1 MSTPVSTSS
10 RNATLIP
17 IGALLL
23 ALSSFSFGASIAK
36 GIFPVIGPEGATALR
51 LVVSAIILTATFR
64 PWRFDLRKD
73 ARALLAYGVTL
84 GTMNLTFYKALETIP
99 IGIAIAI
106 EFMGPLGLALATSRR
121 RIDLLWIALAVT
133 GLALLLPVG
142 GVSTALN
149 WHGVVW
155 ALVAGA
161 LWVAYILFGK
171 RAGRTLGASAVAI
184 GMIVGAILIAPI
196 GIAHA
201 GANLL
206 DPHVLG
212 IGLLVGLFSSAIP
225 YALEMVAL
233 RSLPSN
239 TYGILCSAEPAV
251 GALMG
256 FVFLSQ
262 ILTPLQWLAI
272 ALVVAASIGA
282 AMGAHTTPEPAEL
295 QS

>member
-1 MSTPVSTSS
+1 MSLPSTTLS
-10 RNATLIP
+10 RNTTLLP

-23 ALSSFSFGASIAK
+23 ALCSFSFGASLAK
-36 GIFPVIGPEGATALR
+36 GVFPVVGPEGATALR
-51 LVVSAIILTATFR
+51 LIVAAVILTATFR
-64 PWRFDLRKD
+64 PWRFDLKKD
-73 ARALLAYGVTL
+73 WAALLAYGVAL
-84 GTMNLTFYKALETIP
+84 GTMNLTFYKALDTIP

-121 RIDLLWIALAVT
+121 RIDLLWIALAAA
-133 GLALLLPVG
+133 GLALLLPIG
-142 GVSTALN
+142 GVSTALD
-149 WHGVVW
+149 WHGVLW
-155 ALVAGA
+155 ALAAGA
-161 LWVAYILFGK
+161 LWVVYILFGK
-171 RAGRTLGASAVAI
+171 RAGRTLGSSAVAI

-206 DPHVLG
+206 DPRILG

-251 GALMG
+251 GALIG
-256 FVFLSQ
+256 FVFLGQ
-262 ILTPLQWLAI
+262 VLAPLQWLAI
-272 ALVVAASIGA
+272 VLVVAASIGA
-282 AMGAHTTPEPAEL
+282 ALGARGEVQTPPPL
-295 QS
+295 

>member
-1 MSTPVSTSS
+1 MSTPLPASS
-10 RNATLIP
+10 RNTTLVP

-23 ALSSFSFGASIAK
+23 ALCSFSFGASLAK
-36 GIFPVIGPEGATALR
+36 GIFPVIGPEGATTLR

-64 PWRFDLRKD
+64 PWRFDLKKD
-73 ARALLAYGVTL
+73 WVPLLAYGVTL

-121 RIDLLWIALAVT
+121 RIDLLWIALAVA
-133 GLALLLPVG
+133 GLALLLPIG
-142 GVSTALN
+142 GFSKALD
-149 WHGVVW
+149 WHGVLW
-155 ALVAGA
+155 ALIAGA

-184 GMIVGAILIAPI
+184 GMITGAILIAPI
-196 GIAHA
+196 GIVHA
-201 GANLL
+201 GTKLL
-206 DPHVLG
+206 DLHILG

-233 RSLPSN
+233 RNLPPA

-256 FVFLSQ
+256 FVFVGQ
-262 ILTPLQWLAI
+262 ILLPLQWLAI
-272 ALVVAASIGA
+272 ALVVAASVGA
-282 AMGAHTTPEPAEL
+282 AMGARNEIPAPV
-295 QS
+295 

>member
-1 MSTPVSTSS
+1 MSTPATTTT
-10 RNATLIP
+10 RNTTLP

-23 ALSSFSFGASIAK
+23 ALCSFSVGASLAK
-36 GIFPVIGPEGATALR
+36 GIFPAVGAEGATTLR

-64 PWRFDLRKD
+64 PWRFDLKKD
-73 ARALLAYGVTL
+73 ALALLAYGVTL

-121 RIDLLWIALAVT
+121 KIDLLWIALAAT
-133 GLALLLPVG
+133 GLALLLPIA
-142 GVSTALN
+142 GVSKALD

-155 ALVAGA
+155 ALAAGA

-171 RAGRTLGASAVAI
+171 RAGKTLGTSAVAV
-184 GMIVGAILIAPI
+184 GMIIGAILIAPI

-201 GANLL
+201 GASLL
-206 DPHVLG
+206 DLHILA
-212 IGLLVGLFSSAIP
+212 IGVAVGLFSSAIP

-251 GALMG
+251 GALIG
-256 FVFLSQ
+256 FVFLQQ
-262 ILTPLQWLAI
+262 ILTPQQWLAI
-272 ALVVAASIGA
+272 ALIVLASIGA
-282 AMGAHTTPEPAEL
+282 AMGARGEIETSPPL
-295 QS
+295 